1 MAKTVKV
8 YSKKTE
14 GNLKL
19 SANFKVREFACAD
32 GTDIVLIA
40 PDLVILLQ
48 AVRDHFGK
56 PVNINSGYR
65 TVQHNKKLANAAS
78 DSEHTKGCA
87 ADIKISG
94 ITPKVV
100 AAYIET
106 LIPNSGGVG
115 IYSNFVHVDTRSK
128 RSRWNG

>member
-14 GNLKL
+14 GNLKV
-19 SANFKVREFACAD
+19 SQNFKVREFACAD
-32 GTDIVLIA
+32 GSDIVLIA

-56 PVNINSGYR
+56 PVTINSGYR
-65 TVQHNKKLANAAS
+65 TVAHNKKIYNAAS

-87 ADIKISG
+87 ADIKIAG
-94 ITPKVV
+94 IAPKAV

-106 LIPNSGGVG
+106 LIPNSGGIG
-115 IYSNFVHVDTRSK
+115 IYDTFVHVDTRSK